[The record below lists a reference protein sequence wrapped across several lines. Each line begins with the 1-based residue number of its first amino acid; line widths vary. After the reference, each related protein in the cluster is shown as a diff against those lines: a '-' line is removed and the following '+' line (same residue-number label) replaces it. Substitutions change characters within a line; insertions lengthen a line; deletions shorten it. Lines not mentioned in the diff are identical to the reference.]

1 MTTVL
6 ACMNAK
12 NNNYKFKYKTNL
24 SNETSL
30 QNLFESSSHCHALV
44 CETSVQNTINSM
56 FYVMFLFFIVAD
68 KILSFSFKS

>member
-56 FYVMFLFFIVAD
+56 FLFFIVAD